1 MLIHS
6 PLDELE
12 MSRTASEYKLQ
23 TNPTIQYLNFFSPVL
38 LSSMNSLGWLKPQQ
52 TDALDKHGK
61 DGREDQKSSWMN
73 GKSYIFI
80 VNKLQSHMYEPAIQ
94 RALE

>member
-12 MSRTASEYKLQ
+12 MSRTMSEYKLQ
-23 TNPTIQYLNFFSPVL
+23 TNTTIQYSNFFSPIL
-38 LSSMNSLGWLKPQQ
+38 LSSMDSLGWLKPQS

-61 DGREDQKSSWMN
+61 DGREDHNSSWMN
-73 GKSYIFI
+73 GKSNIFI
-80 VNKLQSHMYEPAIQ
+80 VNKLQSHMYESAIQ